1 VVDRRT
7 ERRLRKVAK
16 RLTSAREELRV
27 LDEQQQYLTDDADSS
42 AVQAM
47 VSDDGNLAREHR
59 SAVRHAQTAERRRVA
74 LRDEVASLETQQD
87 ELLDE
92 MNSLRSE

>member
-1 VVDRRT
+1 M
-7 ERRLRKVAK
+7 
-16 RLTSAREELRV
+16 

-59 SAVRHAQTAERRRVA
+59 SAVRHAQTAGRRRAA